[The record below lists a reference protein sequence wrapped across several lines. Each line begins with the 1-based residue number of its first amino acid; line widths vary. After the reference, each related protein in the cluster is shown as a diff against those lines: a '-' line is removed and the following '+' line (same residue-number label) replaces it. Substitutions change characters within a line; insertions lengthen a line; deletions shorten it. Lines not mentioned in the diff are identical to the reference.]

1 MRSNEDRLRDMLDA
15 ARAAVAFS
23 TPLTFEEFAGNRLHR
38 YAIVKAIEIVGEA
51 AANVGPETRAAYP
64 DIPWRKITG
73 MRHRLVHGYYK
84 IRLGTVWATVRDDF
98 PELISRLEGIAPEAR
113 P

>member
-1 MRSNEDRLRDMLDA
+1 MRSAEDRLRDMLDA

-64 DIPWRKITG
+64 DIPWSDIVG
-73 MRHRLVHGYYK
+73 MRNRLVHEYYN
-84 IRLGTVWATVRDDF
+84 IRLGTVWATVRDDL
-98 PELISRLEGIAPEAR
+98 PALISCLEEVAPEAR